1 MKSSEQKEEKKV
13 NKDMRIKNKRKEDIT
28 PEEMK
33 IRKKY
38 KINLL
43 ICLIL
48 AIVVEIYFIATNILS
63 VARIRINFEMYLKI
77 SYMAFLIISIL
88 ILEIAYK
95 RKIKYLAI
103 HGIELI
109 FLATHLLTIERNI
122 LGEYI
127 INTSY
132 IWIIYY
138 SLKALIIYTKENR
151 RRLKQISDISE
162 IVKEEKP
169 VKKVA
174 KKRKT

>member
-63 VARIRINFEMYLKI
+63 VARIRINFKMYLK
-77 SYMAFLIISIL
+77 MCLL
-88 ILEIAYK
+88 
-95 RKIKYLAI
+95 YL
-103 HGIELI
+103 HEN
-109 FLATHLLTIERNI
+109 RNI
-122 LGEYI
+122 I
-127 INTSY
+127 
-132 IWIIYY
+132 
-138 SLKALIIYTKENR
+138 
-151 RRLKQISDISE
+151 
-162 IVKEEKP
+162 
-169 VKKVA
+169 
-174 KKRKT
+174 